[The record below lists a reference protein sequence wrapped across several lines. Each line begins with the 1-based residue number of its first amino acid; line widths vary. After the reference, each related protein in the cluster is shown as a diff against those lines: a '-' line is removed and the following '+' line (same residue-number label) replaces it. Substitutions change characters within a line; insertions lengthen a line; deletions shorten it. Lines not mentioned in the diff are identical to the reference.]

1 MEIIGC
7 HCLAVTYNEHKGIA
21 TVPCSRFL
29 ILASIS
35 WFTSPCFSHLGSLS
49 PCHSVVT
56 HRVPLLVPSF
66 LVILL
71 LLTKFPSWFP
81 LLPYFLVILL
91 LLTTFP
97 SWFSLSL
104 SFCCYS
110 PHSPLGSLSF
120 LVILLL
126 LTTLPCLS
134 SFSLPSCCSW
144 WSRLPGPPRRTSIS
158 PQSLTP
164 TKSRMSSCSL

>member
-71 LLTKFPSWFP
+71 LLTTFPSWFP
-81 LLPYFLVILL
+81 LVPYFLVILL

-110 PHSPLGSLSF
+110 PHSPLGSVSPCHSVVTHHIPLLVQSL

-126 LTTLPCLS
+126 LTT
-134 SFSLPSCCSW
+134 FPSWFPLVPYFLVILLLFTTFPS
-144 WSRLPGPPRRTSIS
+144 
-158 PQSLTP
+158 
-164 TKSRMSSCSL
+164 